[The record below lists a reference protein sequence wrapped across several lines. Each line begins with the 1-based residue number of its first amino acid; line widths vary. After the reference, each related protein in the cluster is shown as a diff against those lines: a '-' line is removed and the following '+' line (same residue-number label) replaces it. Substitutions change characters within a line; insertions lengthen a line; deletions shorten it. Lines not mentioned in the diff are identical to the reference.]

1 MSEEK
6 ILGIGNLLKSNR
18 EKLGL
23 SLDDVEQQ
31 TFIHKRYLRAIEEE
45 RWESLPGFSHAF
57 GYVKNYGRVLN
68 LDQETL
74 KSVFQQ
80 SYPNLPKKEPSPRS
94 KYRDYTPEKAD
105 LFKKI
110 LLFLIIAAAILTSL
124 YLSIEFRKNRVDAG
138 DTFLITEVTE
148 QPELTPSLVESSPE
162 LTPALVQVS
171 TPTPTPEYLLRVN
184 LQTEDVAWLQ
194 VTTNDNQKV
203 FSGILIP
210 QKEYRFLSNSPL
222 IMSCLNG
229 SKVRVLL
236 NGTEAGFLAENDQ
249 RSERT
254 FRP

>member
-1 MSEEK
+1 
-6 ILGIGNLLKSNR
+6 
-18 EKLGL
+18 
-23 SLDDVEQQ
+23 
-31 TFIHKRYLRAIEEE
+31 
-45 RWESLPGFSHAF
+45 
-57 GYVKNYGRVLN
+57 
-68 LDQETL
+68 
-74 KSVFQQ
+74 
-80 SYPNLPKKEPSPRS
+80 
-94 KYRDYTPEKAD
+94 
-105 LFKKI
+105 
-110 LLFLIIAAAILTSL
+110 
-124 YLSIEFRKNRVDAG
+124 
-138 DTFLITEVTE
+138 LITEVTE